1 MYIKYVFKVHI
12 SRARKMAQLLKHAP
26 VQECTSPETD
36 KMPVRRGGL
45 PVILAWEEKI
55 VGSSEQAA

>member
-1 MYIKYVFKVHI
+1 
-12 SRARKMAQLLKHAP
+12 MAQLLKHAP

-36 KMPVRRGGL
+36 KIPVRRGGL
-45 PVILAWEEKI
+45 PVILIWEEET